1 MGDKSPWVVN
11 LICICDISFP
21 ICYQFG
27 MSTTPVGQR
36 SSALPAI
43 RSSAVNFPLALI
55 VGLFFLWGVA
65 NNLNDVLIPH
75 FKKAFFLT
83 DLQSGLVQSAFYL
96 GYFLLALPASVLM
109 RRYGYKQAV
118 VVGLMLFGSGALL
131 FYPAAEIRE
140 YGWFLLAL
148 FVIAAGLAFLETSA
162 NPLITVLGDPA
173 TAERRLN
180 FAQAFNPLGSI
191 AGVLLGRQFILS
203 GLEPSAEELTAMT
216 QSQLQQ
222 FQIGEAEAVQ
232 GPYLVIAA
240 VVLIWAA
247 LVSISR
253 FPTIATQPSADDRSE
268 STVHVIRTLLARRRY
283 VLGVVAQF
291 FYVGAQVGIWSY
303 MIRYAQHELPGLG
316 EKAAAMYLTWSLV
329 LFMVGRF
336 VGTALMNRFT
346 PSHLMGVYAIA
357 NVLLACVAFAAG
369 AQLGVLALTLTS
381 FFMSVMFPTIF
392 ANSLKGLGALT
403 KTASSFL
410 VMSIIGGAVLT
421 ALMGFLSD
429 ISSIR
434 VAMLVPAVC
443 FAVIAWFGLTERS
456 ARMPTFATP

>member
-1 MGDKSPWVVN
+1 
-11 LICICDISFP
+11 
-21 ICYQFG
+21 
-27 MSTTPVGQR
+27 MSTTPVRQR
-36 SSALPAI
+36 TSALSATHRSAI
-43 RSSAVNFPLALI
+43 ALPLALI

-96 GYFLLALPASVLM
+96 GYFLLALPAAVLM

-118 VVGLMLFGSGALL
+118 VVGLVLFGTGALL

-140 YGWFLLAL
+140 YKWFLLAL

-162 NPLITVLGDPA
+162 NPLMTVLGDPA

-191 AGVLLGRQFILS
+191 TGVLIGRQFILS
-203 GLEPSAEELTAMT
+203 GVEPSANELATL
-216 QSQLQQ
+216 SQGQLEQ
-222 FQIGEAEAVQ
+222 FQISEAGSVQ
-232 GPYLVIAA
+232 GPYLVIAS
-240 VVLIWAA
+240 VVLIWAV
-247 LVSISR
+247 LVGISR
-253 FPTIATQPSADDRSE
+253 FPAIATQPSADDRTG
-268 STVHVIRTLLARRRY
+268 STVQVIRALLARRRY
-283 VLGVVAQF
+283 VFGVITQF

-316 EKAAAMYLTWSLV
+316 EKAAALYLTWSLV
-329 LFMVGRF
+329 LFMIGRF
-336 VGTALMNRFT
+336 IGAALMDRFT
-346 PSHLMGVYAIA
+346 PSRLMGVYAIA
-357 NVLLACVAFAAG
+357 NALLVCVACAAG
-369 AQLGVLALTLTS
+369 AQTGVLALTMTS

-392 ANSLKGLGALT
+392 ANSLKGLGTLT

-421 ALMGFLSD
+421 ALMGLISD

-434 VAMLVPAVC
+434 VAMLVPGAC
-443 FAVIAWFGLTERS
+443 FALIACFGLTERS
-456 ARMPTFATP
+456 SRATAFTTP